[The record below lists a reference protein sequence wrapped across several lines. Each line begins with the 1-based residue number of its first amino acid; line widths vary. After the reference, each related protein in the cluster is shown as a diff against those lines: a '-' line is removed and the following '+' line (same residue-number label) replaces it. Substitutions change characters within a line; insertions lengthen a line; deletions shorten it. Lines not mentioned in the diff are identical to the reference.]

1 MHEPM
6 VEFLPSLVVLG
17 TSAGAVG
24 AHLLVRMRA
33 AVPAVGKA
41 DSPQDQD
48 GQEAEI
54 YGREGRA

>member
-6 VEFLPSLVVLG
+6 VEILPSLVVLG

-33 AVPAVGKA
+33 AVPVVGKA
-41 DSPQDQD
+41 DSPQDED
-48 GQEAEI
+48 GKVTEI
-54 YGREGRA
+54 QGHEGRE